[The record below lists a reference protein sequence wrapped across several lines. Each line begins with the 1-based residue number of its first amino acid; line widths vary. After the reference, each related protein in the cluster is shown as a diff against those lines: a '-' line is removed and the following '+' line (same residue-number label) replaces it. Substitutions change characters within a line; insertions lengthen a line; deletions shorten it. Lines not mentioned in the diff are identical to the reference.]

1 MFSLHAFDSS
11 IATTSTAAYANVVP
25 VADQIA
31 TVSGNL
37 LYVGGLNQLL
47 GAFTLSANIGRSK
60 LESPTLLNFAPL
72 MIAPYIKSALP
83 TQYENEMVQMASP
96 IKLTT
101 NEALQAYAL
110 SATSGSDAQT
120 LVGVLLGDGAQAPV
134 SGEIHTVRATFTSSA
149 TADSW
154 QNGAITFDTV
164 IPAGSYD
171 VVGARAEGSHLK
183 VFRLVF
189 QGNTTVRPGTL
200 AALGADGAD
209 LPGARYGGWGT
220 WGTFDQ
226 FTPPSVDH
234 ITDGTSETVSLYL
247 DLIKKS

>member
-11 IATTSTAAYANVVP
+11 IATSSPAAYTNITP
-25 VADQIA
+25 ISDPIA

-47 GAFTLSANIGRSK
+47 GAFTLGANIQRSK
-60 LESPTLLNFAPL
+60 LESPTLLNFAPF
-72 MIAPYIKSALP
+72 MIAPYTKSALP
-83 TQYENEMVQMASP
+83 TQYENAFVEPASP
-96 IKLTT
+96 LKLTT
-101 NEALQAYAL
+101 NEALQAYAF
-110 SATSGSDAQT
+110 SATSGSASQT
-120 LVGVLLGDGAQAPV
+120 ALGVLLGDGPQAPV

-149 TADSW
+149 SADSW
-154 QNGAITFDTV
+154 QNASITFDTV
-164 IPAGSYD
+164 IPAGTYD

-183 VFRLVF
+183 MFRFVF
-189 QGNTTVRPGTL
+189 QGNTTVRPGTM

-209 LPGARYGGWGT
+209 LPGARMGGWGT
-220 WGTFDQ
+220 WGSFDQ

>member
-1 MFSLHAFDSS
+1 MFSLHVFDSVT
-11 IATTSTAAYANVVP
+11 ATTTSAQYSNVTP
-25 VADQIA
+25 LSDQIA

-37 LYVGGLNQLL
+37 LYVGALNQLL
-47 GAFTLSANIGRSK
+47 GAFTLSANIQRSK
-60 LESPTLLNFAPL
+60 LESPSLLNFAPF
-72 MIAPYIKSALP
+72 MISPYIKSALP
-83 TQYENEMVQMASP
+83 TQYENEKVAMASP
-96 IKLTT
+96 IPLVT
-101 NEALQAYAL
+101 NEALQAYAYTE
-110 SATSGSDAQT
+110 TSGTSPQT
-120 LVGVLLGDGAQAPV
+120 LVGVMLGDGAQAPV
-134 SGEIHTVRATFTSSA
+134 TGQIHTVRATFTSSA
-149 TADSW
+149 TADAW
-154 QNGAITFDTV
+154 ENAAITFDTV
-164 IPAGSYD
+164 IPAGNYD

-226 FTPPSVDH
+226 FTPPSIDH

-247 DLIKKS
+247 DLIKK